1 MLLTH
6 VFGQGNDVTSVLGVN
21 PGPWTAVVLAKV
33 VEWQLENPKG
43 DKDACVAWLE
53 EERRSGRLNIEDLV
67 K

>member
-1 MLLTH
+1 M
-6 VFGQGNDVTSVLGVN
+6 
-21 PGPWTAVVLAKV
+21 LAKV

-67 K
+67 KSTSGAKRIHTDSKEASKKAKRTS